1 MAELPGLSGRS
12 GWVLGSGWAGLGGVG
27 GGLSAVCS
35 PGRVE
40 AGTPWVQAPQ
50 VSRLEELGSGVTSP
64 RTGGRQPQVRLLPGQ
79 AGQWSV
85 MSVAESPGQPAGAA
99 AQRRGPGEKQPL
111 LQSCTSGV
119 LPWGG
124 VSPQGLSPSPEPR
137 ERVGSSRLPPPG
149 LSCRG
154 RLGIR
159 GTAPPRARPQ
169 EECVTGSEVPS
180 VSGRGAPPACP
191 PPEEEV
197 SGRGGPADGYAGRF
211 QPCLGAQP
219 WGLRPSV
226 ASGAWLAEARG
237 VPSGW
242 RGAGRSDGAR
252 GPGWH
257 WPLNCRPGHL

>member
-1 MAELPGLSGRS
+1 MFVISRADGEGFFCAARLCPALRRMPRVAELPGLSGRS

-124 VSPQGLSPSPEPR
+124 VSPQGLSPSPGTTGAGGKLTPAT
-137 ERVGSSRLPPPG
+137 SRPVLQG
-149 LSCRG
+149 
-154 RLGIR
+154 
-159 GTAPPRARPQ
+159 PPR
-169 EECVTGSEVPS
+169 
-180 VSGRGAPPACP
+180 
-191 PPEEEV
+191 
-197 SGRGGPADGYAGRF
+197 D
-211 QPCLGAQP
+211 
-219 WGLRPSV
+219 
-226 ASGAWLAEARG
+226 
-237 VPSGW
+237 
-242 RGAGRSDGAR
+242 
-252 GPGWH
+252 
-257 WPLNCRPGHL
+257 PGHSAP